1 MIIMNKKTNISGSVD
16 NVSRMSLLGGKNG
29 V

>member
-1 MIIMNKKTNISGSVD
+1 MNKKTNISGSVD
-16 NVSRMSLLGGKNG
+16 NVSMMSLLGGKNG